1 MPPFLPAVI
10 NFQMQRPRAE
20 LFVAEVS
27 AGQPLPPSLR
37 PSRTPGAAA
46 EPRGTR
52 ASPAGPARPLRSAP
66 LYSAL
71 LCFTHPACAR
81 LGRAPPAA
89 GCSGSEPGSAGTGG
103 EGEERGAELQPRGH
117 GAQRARGGAGQGR
130 QCCPGSVP
138 VCGSVPLPRLSL
150 CLCLCV
156 HARPARGRG
165 VRPSPGPAAPAPLQS
180 WRTATMGGSGIPS
193 GCLPPFPARD
203 SGGCCCC
210 LPASKG
216 GQASTWPNSHLR
228 SVVRCHIPD
237 PLSTLQGRS
246 VIDL

>member
-1 MPPFLPAVI
+1 MPPSLPAAI

-27 AGQPLPPSLR
+27 AGQPLPPSLS
-37 PSRTPGAAA
+37 PSFPHARSGCRA
-46 EPRGTR
+46 PRNPR
-52 ASPAGPARPLRSAP
+52 ISRWLGPAAP

-130 QCCPGSVP
+130 QGCPGSVP
-138 VCGSVPLPRLSL
+138 VCGSVPVRGSVPLPRLSL

-156 HARPARGRG
+156 PVCACAPGPGAGGSPEPRPRRPRPAPVLANGNNGRE
-165 VRPSPGPAAPAPLQS
+165 RNPL
-180 WRTATMGGSGIPS
+180 R
-193 GCLPPFPARD
+193 
-203 SGGCCCC
+203 
-210 LPASKG
+210 LPASLPCP
-216 GQASTWPNSHLR
+216 GQRRVLLLPS
-228 SVVRCHIPD
+228 CK
-237 PLSTLQGRS
+237 
-246 VIDL
+246 